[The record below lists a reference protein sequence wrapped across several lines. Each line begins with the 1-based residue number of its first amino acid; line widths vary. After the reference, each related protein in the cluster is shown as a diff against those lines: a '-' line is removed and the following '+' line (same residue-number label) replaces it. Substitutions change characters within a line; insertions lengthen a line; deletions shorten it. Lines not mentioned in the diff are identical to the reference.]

1 MKASVWNDEKLE
13 VLVGKLLQ
21 AGVLFSAAVV
31 FLGAIIYLI
40 RHGTEPIT
48 LGAFHG
54 EPYDLRTIRGILKL
68 ARVGRGRGIIQ
79 LGLLLLVATPIARVI
94 LSIFGFAK
102 ERDHLYVALTS
113 VVFVILLYSL
123 LVSV

>member
-1 MKASVWNDEKLE
+1 MKAPAWSDERLE
-13 VLVGKLLQ
+13 ILVGKLLQ
-21 AGVLFSAAVV
+21 AGVFLSAAVV
-31 FLGAIIYLI
+31 FVGAIVYLI
-40 RHGTEPIT
+40 RHGIEPMS

-54 EPYDLRTIRGILKL
+54 EPPEFRTIRGILSSVQ
-68 ARVGRGRGIIQ
+68 AGHGRGIIQ
-79 LGLLLLVATPIARVI
+79 LGLLLLVATPIARVV

-113 VVFVILLYSL
+113 IVFVILLYSL

>member
-1 MKASVWNDEKLE
+1 MKRAAWSDEKLE
-13 VLVGKLLQ
+13 ILVGQLLQ
-21 AGVLFSAAVV
+21 AGVLCSAAVV
-31 FLGAIIYLI
+31 FLGAVIYLF
-40 RHGTEPIT
+40 RHGGSPMS

-54 EPYDLRTIRGILKL
+54 EPADLHTIRGILSGVR
-68 ARVGRGRGIIQ
+68 AGRSRGIIQ
-79 LGLLLLVATPIARVI
+79 LGLLLLIATPIARVA
-94 LSIFGFAK
+94 LSIFGFAR